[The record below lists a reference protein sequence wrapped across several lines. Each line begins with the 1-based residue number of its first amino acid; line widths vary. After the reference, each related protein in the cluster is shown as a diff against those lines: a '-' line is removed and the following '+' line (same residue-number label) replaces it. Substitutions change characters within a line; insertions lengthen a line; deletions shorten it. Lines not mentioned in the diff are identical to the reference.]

1 MRRVKNEV
9 KLRTCNP
16 HHASHLERSY
26 AFECRTGGLG
36 HSCLGHL
43 SDSTCPSSM
52 TLSWWCHPPIVCL
65 LPHITRCGLND
76 LPYCTTASAAQRV
89 GEDKRSHTTHFHR
102 TEILHMSR
110 SEPRRMKHKSGNRW
124 RCGAVKLHACAFCSP
139 QQLIFRYVPHSN
151 TLPHTTY
158 TRQDNA

>member
-1 MRRVKNEV
+1 MSIIDDAELV
-9 KLRTCNP
+9 
-16 HHASHLERSY
+16 
-26 AFECRTGGLG
+26 G
-36 HSCLGHL
+36 
-43 SDSTCPSSM
+43 PS
-52 TLSWWCHPPIVCL
+52 PIVCL
-65 LPHITRCGLND
+65 LPHITRCDLND

-139 QQLIFRYVPHSN
+139 QQINLQVCTPLQHPTPHD
-151 TLPHTTY
+151 LHK
-158 TRQDNA
+158 TRQCVTVFHYRTVDRSSNRPKKNKFDLYKIIPC